1 MLVACSRR
9 SDSREREKNS
19 RRKKNRGKTRG
30 GKEEKTRSRPPPPPP
45 PPPFSRCT
53 PHPPP
58 PPPPFR
64 FPGVQLNS
72 LPHLS
77 PRSTIWTP
85 GTGYKAEDQA
95 SSVELLDD
103 LCSTYHLFELELLR
117 TNFGLFS
124 VWFYSPSISLIFRRT
139 FSIGASKVL
148 LPEMDWTIRKP
159 H

>member
-19 RRKKNRGKTRG
+19 RRKKNRGETRG
-30 GKEEKTRSRPPPPPP
+30 GKEEKTRSRPLIQLIQLNNLT
-45 PPPFSRCT
+45 R
-53 PHPPP
+53 
-58 PPPPFR
+58 
-64 FPGVQLNS
+64 VQLNS

-103 LCSTYHLFELELLR
+103 LRSTYHLFELELLR

>member
-1 MLVACSRR
+1 MVACSRR

-19 RRKKNRGKTRG
+19 RRKKNRGETRG
-30 GKEEKTRSRPPPPPP
+30 GKEEKTRSRPPRPSP
-45 PPPFSRCT
+45 S
-53 PHPPP
+53 
-58 PPPPFR
+58 PPPFR

-103 LCSTYHLFELELLR
+103 LRSTYHLFELELLR